1 MLVNLQTSD
10 RHTRPETVY
19 GATNC
24 TSDAVKA
31 GQDINQVVAASVS
44 LQEIHSL
51 ATAIPLTIKTH
62 QRAEKLLLTSTGFSQ
77 EQSPKVSTMVSKL
90 CGANLLLPPPLLLPL
105 LPLLLVPPLVL
116 VLVLVVGGTAT
127 RAAASVLG
135 ACMLLLLLLG
145 ALPLLLLLLLLLIGC
160 LKRQMLPAVPPLLP
174 ALLPLRLRLLLLLL
188 LLLLGVG
195 GSSTA
200 CGGCP
205 SAASSCCASAS
216 KNLQATSGCLYC
228 SCSSSKY
235 FCWACCSMF
244 WLMSVRVSEVS
255 LL

>member
-31 GQDINQVVAASVS
+31 AQDIDQVVAASVS

-62 QRAEKLLLTSTGFSQ
+62 QRAEKLLLTSTGVSQ

-90 CGANLLLPPPLLLPL
+90 CGANILLPPPLLLPL
-105 LPLLLVPPLVL
+105 LLVPPL

-127 RAAASVLG
+127 RAAASELG
-135 ACMLLLLLLG
+135 ACMLLLLLLLLG
-145 ALPLLLLLLLLLIGC
+145 ALPLLLLLLLLLLLRIGC

-174 ALLPLRLRLLLLLL
+174 ALLPLRLRLLLL

-244 WLMSVRVSEVS
+244 WLMSVRVSEVT